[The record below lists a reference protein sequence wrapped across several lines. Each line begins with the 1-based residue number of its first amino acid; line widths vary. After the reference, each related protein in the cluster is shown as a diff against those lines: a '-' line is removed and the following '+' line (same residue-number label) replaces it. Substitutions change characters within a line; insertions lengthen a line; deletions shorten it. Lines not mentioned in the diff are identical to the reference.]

1 MQRESMLTKALRRG
15 VVNVKMTKL
24 LISGAVATGKT
35 SLTAMLL
42 GKPPVIEHDSTVL
55 SRPVHH
61 ARFTA
66 ENDSSLK
73 WECFDTPAE
82 LLQLLAEGIEEL
94 AVSDRLELQ
103 SHKTLQ
109 RQSSGNN
116 DHNNYRNLISP

>member
-15 VVNVKMTKL
+15 IVNVKMTKL

-55 SRPVHH
+55 SRPVRH

-73 WECFDTPAE
+73 WECSGAV
-82 LLQLLAEGIEEL
+82 LLQSFYNYWLKGLRSWLLVIM
-94 AVSDRLELQ
+94 LELQ

-109 RQSSGNN
+109 RQSSLN
-116 DHNNYRNLISP
+116 ITITV